1 MGRAYGPPF
10 FFDPHA
16 DSEELFAIATYLA
29 IVYSA
34 RRMTWTTQLRK
45 GALELAILNALNGD
59 RLYGYDIVRL
69 LRGYDGLMI
78 ADGTVYPI
86 LSRLKAD
93 GRVRATIE
101 DSPDGPP
108 RKYYELTK
116 SGREALEEMN
126 DAWESLV
133 TSVEGLRHAAHKAG
147 TR

>member
-1 MGRAYGPPF
+1 M
-10 FFDPHA
+10 
-16 DSEELFAIATYLA
+16 S
-29 IVYSA
+29 
-34 RRMTWTTQLRK
+34 WTTQLRK

-59 RLYGYDIVRL
+59 RLYGYDIVRI

-93 GRVRATIE
+93 GLVKATIE

-108 RKYYELTK
+108 RKYYELTRN
-116 SGREALEEMN
+116 GRTMLDEMN
-126 DAWESLV
+126 DAWDSLV
-133 TSVEGLRHAAHKAG
+133 TSVDGLRSAAHKAG

>member
-1 MGRAYGPPF
+1 M
-10 FFDPHA
+10 
-16 DSEELFAIATYLA
+16 S
-29 IVYSA
+29 
-34 RRMTWTTQLRK
+34 WTTQLRK

-59 RLYGYDIVRL
+59 RLYGYDIVRI

-108 RKYYELTK
+108 RKYYELTRT
-116 SGREALEEMN
+116 GRDTLGDMN
-126 DAWESLV
+126 KAWDALV
-133 TSVEGLRHAAHKAG
+133 TGVAELRGAES
-147 TR
+147 R

>member
-1 MGRAYGPPF
+1 M
-10 FFDPHA
+10 
-16 DSEELFAIATYLA
+16 S
-29 IVYSA
+29 
-34 RRMTWTTQLRK
+34 WTTQLRK

-59 RLYGYDIVRL
+59 RLYGYDIVRI

-108 RKYYELTK
+108 RKYYELTRQ
-116 SGREALEEMN
+116 GREALKEMN

-133 TSVEGLRHAAHKAG
+133 TSVEGLRHAPHKAG